1 MEYAEPTFY
10 LFAVTVSSNTLN
22 FSPFISVIKM
32 LFSLVHRKHRRGK
45 KEGQKD
51 LAFRQNRKTQ
61 KRMTVILRMTQ
72 IQCRCINSEK
82 YMILNPLTLIS
93 DQGRISPYN
102 INIVSEGDKH

>member
-1 MEYAEPTFY
+1 
-10 LFAVTVSSNTLN
+10 
-22 FSPFISVIKM
+22 M
-32 LFSLVHRKHRRGK
+32 LFWLVYRKHRRGK

-51 LAFRQNRKTQ
+51 LAFKQNRKTQ